1 MLKRNKILFSIIA
14 VLFLIQAGLLFLLW
28 RPAASGIVLRTFYE
42 SPNFINSF
50 YSFGQKE
57 IPQISNHIYAGIVP
71 HHLIVGDKIAAF
83 YGGLSKENY
92 QTVIL
97 LSPDHFNMTP
107 NKIIIGDADWQTPY
121 GLLKNDDE
129 LARKISSSTGAEY
142 YYGDARLQHEHSINY
157 ELPFIKRSFPK
168 VKIVA
173 IIMKKNIVEN
183 DLDKLAMAIE
193 KNTQP
198 DKVLLLVSTDFSHDA
213 SAAVAEDRDAVSNK
227 IIGYLKL
234 AEYENI
240 QSDCP
245 SALYVAMKYSADLN
259 LKPRLI
265 WHTNSGILIGKPEEN
280 STSHNFY
287 YFGK

>member
-1 MLKRNKILFSIIA
+1 MIKRDKILLSIIA

-28 RPAASGIVLRTFYE
+28 RPVASGIVLRTFYE
-42 SPNFINSF
+42 SPNFINSL
-50 YSFGQKE
+50 YDFGQNE
-57 IPQISNHIYAGIVP
+57 IPQISNHVYAGIVP

-83 YGGLSKENY
+83 YSGLSKENY

-97 LSPDHFNMTP
+97 LSPDHFNMTR

-142 YYGDARLQHEHSINY
+142 YYGNARLQREHGINY
-157 ELPFIKRSFPK
+157 ELPFIKRSFPEA
-168 VKIVA
+168 KIVV
-173 IIMKKNIVEN
+173 IIMKKNIAKN
-183 DLDKLAMAIE
+183 DLDKLETAIK
-193 KNTQP
+193 KNIQSG
-198 DKVLLLVSTDFSHDA
+198 KVLLLISTDFSHDA
-213 SAAVAEDRDAVSNK
+213 PAAIAEARDVVSNK
-227 IIGYLKL
+227 IISDLNL
-234 AEYENI
+234 SDYEKI

-245 SALYVAMKYSADLN
+245 SALYVVMKYSIGLN
-259 LKPRLI
+259 LTPKLL
-265 WHTNSGILIGKPEEN
+265 WHTNSGILTGKLLEN

>member
-28 RPAASGIVLRTFYE
+28 RPVASGIILRTFYE
-42 SPNFINSF
+42 SPNFINSL
-50 YSFGQKE
+50 YNFGQKE
-57 IPQISNHIYAGIVP
+57 IPQISNHVYAGIVP

-83 YGGLSKENY
+83 YSGLSKENY

-97 LSPDHFNMTP
+97 MSPDHFDMTP

-121 GLLKNDDE
+121 GLLNNDDK

-142 YYGDARLQHEHSINY
+142 YYGDARLQHEHGINY
-157 ELPFIKRSFPK
+157 ELPFIKRSLPQA
-168 VKIVA
+168 KIVA
-173 IIMKKNIVEN
+173 IIMKKNIAEN
-183 DLDKLAMAIE
+183 DLDKLVMVIE

-198 DKVLLLVSTDFSHDA
+198 GKILLLVSTDFSHDA
-213 SAAVAEDRDAVSNK
+213 PAAVAETRDVVSNK
-227 IIGYLKL
+227 IIGSLYLSD
-234 AEYENI
+234 YEKI
-240 QSDCP
+240 SADCP
-245 SALYVAMKYSADLN
+245 SALYVVMKYSADLN
-259 LKPRLI
+259 LTPKLL
-265 WHTNSGILIGKPEEN
+265 WHTNSGILTGKPLED